1 MLGHGVD
8 FGVQLFLDLYDILLV
23 LFSDEVDGEAD
34 LPEPAAAAD
43 AVQVDAA
50 LGGKVEVDDHVDGL
64 DVDAASYQVGADEGL
79 ELALAEALED
89 PDPFVAAHVGV
100 QALVLVLLLVE
111 LAREH
116 LGPLV
121 GAAEDDA
128 LVDDQRAVQ
137 HEDGPHLLPL
147 VHQHVV
153 VRQPDQ
159 HQLVHQVDHLRPRH
173 ELLLEGLDPH
183 REGRRIHQQ
192 GALGTEVVHDLLD
205 VPLEISLEQPVGLV
219 EHEELA
225 PVQEVLVPLDQVLEP
240 PRRADHQVDV
250 PLLDLSVVL
259 LDHRAPNE
267 ELDIDLGELGD
278 LLREGLHL
286 QRQLSRR
293 NQHHACVG
301 KAVPWMYLDVSSI

>member
-43 AVQVDAA
+43 PVQVDAA
-50 LGGKVEVDDHVDGL
+50 LGGEVEVDDHVDGL
-64 DVDAASYQVGADEGL
+64 HVDAASYQVGADEGL

-153 VRQPDQ
+153 VRQPDE

-225 PVQEVLVPLDQVLEP
+225 PVQEVLVPLDQILEP

>member
-43 AVQVDAA
+43 PVQVDAA
-50 LGGKVEVDDHVDGL
+50 LGGEVEVDDHVDGL
-64 DVDAASYQVGADEGL
+64 HVDAASYQVGADEGL
-79 ELALAEALED
+79 ELALPEALED

-153 VRQPDQ
+153 VRQADE

-205 VPLEISLEQPVGLV
+205 VPLEISLQQPVGLV

-225 PVQEVLVPLDQVLEP
+225 LVQEVLVSLDQVLEP

-267 ELDIDLGELGD
+267 KLDIDLGELGD

-293 NQHHACVG
+293 NQHNACVG